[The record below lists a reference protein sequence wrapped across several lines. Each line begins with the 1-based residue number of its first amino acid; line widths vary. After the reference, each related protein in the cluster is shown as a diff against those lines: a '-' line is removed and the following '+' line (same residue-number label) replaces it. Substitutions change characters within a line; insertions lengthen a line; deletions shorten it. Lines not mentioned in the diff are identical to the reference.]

1 MKSFAASQC
10 NGSRILYHPDAL
22 TPMVRF
28 AGTRCSP
35 RGPSWRTW
43 SSTTSRWMTQVS
55 TPAAQPPSRWWTP
68 PRSPSSGVSTAVS
81 FTSVTRCENIRWPPA
96 SQMEDLHHACG
107 ITMCRYHCVIF
118 SHVSLSCGSILW
130 HYQSCVIIIC
140 HDQVSSS
147 TMCHYHLL
155 ASCLIIIF
163 HHHVSSSCIIITCHH
178 HASSSCVINSQTQ
191 NVKPVTA
198 ILKLDGN

>member
-1 MKSFAASQC
+1 
-10 NGSRILYHPDAL
+10 
-22 TPMVRF
+22 
-28 AGTRCSP
+28 
-35 RGPSWRTW
+35 
-43 SSTTSRWMTQVS
+43 MTQVS

-147 TMCHYHLL
+147 IMCHYHLL

-178 HASSSCVINSQTQ
+178 HASSSCVIIMYHHHVSPSCLIIMCHQQSNKKCEASHGHSK
-191 NVKPVTA
+191 VRW
-198 ILKLDGN
+198 KLDYMHSSNQNTRELINARKTSKKQQR